1 MVLTKNTSQRKLEF
15 LLAYHKHLVVE
26 KGLPPSKMLKK
37 DLTPLS
43 LRPRGRV
50 TSTNLWTLLL
60 QLRKGKKF
68 PLPMLILRNMAL
80 GNLKEWHAF
89 LKRQKDP
96 LFVRTRLHPSRVI
109 NLSGKFKAPQKDY
122 YPPKMFIEKKILR
135 PPEEEKCDLITLFKT
150 LFLFDQML
158 H

>member
-1 MVLTKNTSQRKLEF
+1 
-15 LLAYHKHLVVE
+15 
-26 KGLPPSKMLKK
+26 
-37 DLTPLS
+37 
-43 LRPRGRV
+43 
-50 TSTNLWTLLL
+50 
-60 QLRKGKKF
+60 
-68 PLPMLILRNMAL
+68 MLILRNMAL
-80 GNLKEWHAF
+80 GNLKELHAF

-122 YPPKMFIEKKILR
+122 YPPKMFIEKKFLR